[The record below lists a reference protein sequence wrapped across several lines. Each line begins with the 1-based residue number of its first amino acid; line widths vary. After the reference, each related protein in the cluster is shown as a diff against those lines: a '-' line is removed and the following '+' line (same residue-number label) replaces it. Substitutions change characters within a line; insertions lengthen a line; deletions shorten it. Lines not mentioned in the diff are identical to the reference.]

1 MISLLFLSKPSFH
14 SALYMQCLSKVQ
26 SQCFFT
32 QNVLQFIHREKH
44 IYFLLHS
51 TSVRTDKTATRRLL
65 LFSFVTGKH
74 RAACYQ
80 VKQDKLKKA
89 SGGWVA
95 GNHIRRQFFVQDRHT
110 HTHTWTHWHTLR
122 TSSSATTTWQTCE
135 ENPEVCEIVN

>member
-1 MISLLFLSKPSFH
+1 MCVCLDLPSLPGHINVFCLIRVTWENQIKLRRSQNKYLNLKKGQNISRKIMISLLFLSKPSFH

-89 SGGWVA
+89 SGG
-95 GNHIRRQFFVQDRHT
+95 
-110 HTHTWTHWHTLR
+110 
-122 TSSSATTTWQTCE
+122 
-135 ENPEVCEIVN
+135 